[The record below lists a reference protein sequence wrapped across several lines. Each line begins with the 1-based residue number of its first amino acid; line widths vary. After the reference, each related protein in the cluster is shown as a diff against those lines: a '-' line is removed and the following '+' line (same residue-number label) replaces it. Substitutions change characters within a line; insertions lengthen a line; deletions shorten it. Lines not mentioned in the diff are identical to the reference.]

1 MKNEIITFTSPKSSV
16 SEIFKTLR
24 TNLQF
29 MNVEDELKSILITST
44 KPGEGKSWVV
54 ANLAITFAQAGKKVI
69 LVDADMRRG
78 RQHRIFDLSNKKGLS
93 NLLVLSVDKIE
104 NNVSSYIQKTMV
116 DNLLIIPAGVVPP
129 NPSELLTSRKMID
142 LIKILENMA
151 DIVIFDGTPTT
162 LVTDAV
168 ILSRYVSTT
177 MIVAAHKMAK
187 MEDLKQTKK
196 SIENV
201 GGKICGVV
209 INQVPVSKKNASKGY
224 YYESAVTVTDKK
236 KLLNLKMFNLKENKQ
251 EEVTQLKENILKK
264 GVTRDKKA
272 STTTIKSKK
281 VDKNID
287 VVPTKSKKEDKEN
300 DVDIDVL
307 LEQLTSYLSN
317 DKKK

>member
-16 SEIFKTLR
+16 SEVFKTLR

-29 MNVEDELKSILITST
+29 MNVDDQLKSMLITST

-78 RQHRIFDLSNKKGLS
+78 RQHKIFDLSNKKGLS
-93 NLLVLSVDKIE
+93 NLLVLSVDNIE
-104 NNVSSYIQKTMV
+104 KNISSYLQKTMV
-116 DNLLIIPAGVVPP
+116 DNLVVIPAGVIPP

-142 LIKILENMA
+142 LVKILEDMA

-162 LVTDAV
+162 LVTDAI

-177 MIVAAHKMAK
+177 MIVAANKMAK

-196 SIENV
+196 NIENV
-201 GGKICGVV
+201 GGKIGGVV
-209 INQVPVSKKNASKGY
+209 INQVPVSNKNAAKGY
-224 YYESAVTVTDKK
+224 YYESSVTLADKK
-236 KLLNLKMFNLKENKQ
+236 KLLNLKMFNSKEEKQ
-251 EEVTQLKENILKK
+251 EDVIQVKEKLN
-264 GVTRDKKA
+264 
-272 STTTIKSKK
+272 K
-281 VDKNID
+281 VID
-287 VVPTKSKKEDKEN
+287 SVPTKSKKTDNKE

-307 LEQLTSYLSN
+307 LKQLTSYLSN

>member
-29 MNVEDELKSILITST
+29 MNVDNQMKSMLITST
-44 KPGEGKSWVV
+44 KPGEGKSWVA

-78 RQHRIFDLSNKKGLS
+78 RQHKVFDLSNKKGLS
-93 NLLVLSVDKIE
+93 NLLVLSVDNLE
-104 NNVSSYIQKTMV
+104 NEVLGYLQPTMV
-116 DNLLIIPAGVVPP
+116 DSLYVIPAGVVPP

-142 LIKILENMA
+142 LVETLENLA

-162 LVTDAV
+162 LVTDAI

-177 MIVAAHKMAK
+177 MIVAAHKKTK

-196 SIENV
+196 NIENV
-201 GGKICGVV
+201 GGKIGGVV
-209 INQVPVSKKNASKGY
+209 INQVPISKKNAAKGY
-224 YYESAVTVTDKK
+224 YYESSVTLASDKK
-236 KLLNLKMFNLKENKQ
+236 KLGNLKLFSSKAEKQQDVSKVKEK
-251 EEVTQLKENILKK
+251 L
-264 GVTRDKKA
+264 DKV
-272 STTTIKSKK
+272 
-281 VDKNID
+281 VDA
-287 VVPTKSKKEDKEN
+287 VPTQKPKEDKKD
-300 DVDIDVL
+300 DVDLDVL
-307 LEQLTSYLSN
+307 LKQLTSYLSN

>member
-16 SEIFKTLR
+16 SEVFKTLR

-29 MNVEDELKSILITST
+29 MNVDDQLKSMLITST

-78 RQHRIFDLSNKKGLS
+78 RQHKIFDLSNKKGLS
-93 NLLVLSVDKIE
+93 NLLVLSVDNIE
-104 NNVSSYIQKTMV
+104 KNISSYLQKTMV
-116 DNLLIIPAGVVPP
+116 DNLVVIPAGVIPP

-142 LIKILENMA
+142 LVKILEDMA

-162 LVTDAV
+162 LVTDAI

-177 MIVAAHKMAK
+177 MIVAAHIMAK

-196 SIENV
+196 NIENV
-201 GGKICGVV
+201 GGKIGGVV
-209 INQVPVSKKNASKGY
+209 INQVPVSKKNAAKGY
-224 YYESAVTVTDKK
+224 YYESSVTLADKK
-236 KLLNLKMFNLKENKQ
+236 KLLNLKMFNSKEEKQ
-251 EEVTQLKENILKK
+251 EDVIQVKEKLN
-264 GVTRDKKA
+264 
-272 STTTIKSKK
+272 K
-281 VDKNID
+281 VID
-287 VVPTKSKKEDKEN
+287 SVPTKSKKTDNKE

-307 LEQLTSYLSN
+307 LKQLTSYLSN